1 VHTGKAEA
9 ASIMVCQCDFVFL
22 DRPTVIFQVDTTLFG
37 SVLVDGI
44 DFYIAVDVLTR
55 GVFLWFAKYL
65 GILER
70 VEESIIVRIGDIS
83 VVILLGELT
92 KFVIFVFLAYGGVTW
107 WLWALGMAQIGD
119 WW

>member
-1 VHTGKAEA
+1 
-9 ASIMVCQCDFVFL
+9 MVCQCDFVFL